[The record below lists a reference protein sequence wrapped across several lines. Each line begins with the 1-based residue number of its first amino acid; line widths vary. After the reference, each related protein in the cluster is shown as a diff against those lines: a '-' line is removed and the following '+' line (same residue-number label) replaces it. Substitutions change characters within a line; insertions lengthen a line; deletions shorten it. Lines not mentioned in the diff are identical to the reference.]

1 MAYMIHVHH
10 THPFHTSCHVTLL
23 GLQSGH
29 VCQHS
34 VTPFSHMHAHMTAG
48 QHSVTPFSHMH
59 AHMTAGQQSE
69 WALKLI
75 VDIARREG
83 FGTLMRGL
91 GPRLIAVPSYMSVFY
106 VVNEELE
113 WHLLNKRLTN

>member
-1 MAYMIHVHH
+1 MIHLHH

-48 QHSVTPFSHMH
+48 K
-59 AHMTAGQQSE
+59 QSGE

>member
-1 MAYMIHVHH
+1 MYSV
-10 THPFHTSCHVTLL
+10 
-23 GLQSGH
+23 GQSD
-29 VCQHS
+29 
-34 VTPFSHMHAHMTAG
+34 
-48 QHSVTPFSHMH
+48 
-59 AHMTAGQQSE
+59 

-83 FGTLMRGL
+83 PRHLMKGL

-113 WHLLNKRLTN
+113 WHLLNRKLTN